1 MSVLMFFGV
10 LIVFL
15 VCLLGFELHF
25 IVSLI
30 IAILSI
36 PVLMLIFGKAME
48 NENRRW
54 QLNKNGLWKDSFSNK
69 YE

>member
-48 NENRRW
+48 NENRR
-54 QLNKNGLWKDSFSNK
+54 
-69 YE
+69 

>member
-1 MSVLMFFGV
+1 MFFGV